1 MMRRLAA
8 VCAFLSLILYLGSA
22 RPAAAAER
30 LHLAPDLVAA
40 ITAVCPACAEKG
52 VMACGD
58 AAVETGPR
66 YLSHVLQG
74 DPPRGYLMSWAA
86 SDQDLRSIIQRFGG
100 DAALVVIA
108 MRFSAVTLVTLEP
121 EGKVRSL
128 GQGRILAELPEPLRA
143 CLADPAKPWGCCAA
157 GCGEEECC
165 EKSLGSP
172 RIDLRWRDAE
182 SDETLRFR
190 WSRNGGSTLSRI
202 NAAGQRTTYFC
213 LVWGALRLD

>member
-8 VCAFLSLILYLGSA
+8 VCAFLSLILYLGPA
-22 RPAAAAER
+22 RPAVAAER

-40 ITAVCPACAEKG
+40 ITAVCPACAGKG

-66 YLSHVLQG
+66 YFSHALLG
-74 DPPRGYLMSWAA
+74 DPPRGFLISWAM
-86 SDQDLRSIIQRFGG
+86 SDLDLRGLVQRLGG
-100 DAALVVIA
+100 DAAAVAITR
-108 MRFSAVTLVTLEP
+108 RFAEVTLVALEAG
-121 EGKVRSL
+121 GKVRAL
-128 GQGRILAELPEPLRA
+128 GQPGASVELPEKLRA